1 MTVTLRTNSLDH
13 VHCTCPYA
21 GLDGVVEAMFTA
33 ELLDIRSYRSEV
45 MTGHRGEE
53 AVWKRSEGGSD
64 VAELCAVKDGEG
76 DVCAVSDG
84 EGDVCAASVIN
95 GEGDM

>member
-33 ELLDIRSYRSEV
+33 ELLDVRSYRSEV

-53 AVWKRSEGGSD
+53 AVWRRSEGGSD
-64 VAELCAVKDGEG
+64 VVDDVREELCAVKDGEG

-84 EGDVCAASVIN
+84 EGDMTVCCK
-95 GEGDM
+95 